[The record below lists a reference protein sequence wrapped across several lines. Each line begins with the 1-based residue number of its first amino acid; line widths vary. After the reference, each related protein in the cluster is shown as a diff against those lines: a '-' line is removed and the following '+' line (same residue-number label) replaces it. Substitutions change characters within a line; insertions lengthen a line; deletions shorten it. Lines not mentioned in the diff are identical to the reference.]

1 MEFKYLREREL
12 EGKNP
17 PHVYIN
23 FDTKLS
29 YYTIYHANANHYE
42 HYFAI
47 FGLWRML
54 LYPLGSLRLKR
65 VDNNSSRKTYRV
77 L

>member
-1 MEFKYLREREL
+1 M
-12 EGKNP
+12 
-17 PHVYIN
+17 HIN

-29 YYTIYHANANHYE
+29 YYAVYHASVGHYE

-54 LYPLGSLRLKR
+54 FYPLGKLTHETCR
-65 VDNNSSRKTYRV
+65 
-77 L
+77 